1 MYARSSNNNA
11 VTIKMKTIWTDLRHF
26 LLQFWVMLLLLN
38 PSSICVSDNYVY
50 NDHANIN
57 HYTLST
63 GELGARSQAEEDE
76 EVARKPVNS
85 MCPFAIKLF
94 TIVYAVNPLSVRQWV
109 ALQTNVM
116 KWM

>member
-1 MYARSSNNNA
+1 MRD
-11 VTIKMKTIWTDLRHF
+11 K
-26 LLQFWVMLLLLN
+26 
-38 PSSICVSDNYVY
+38 YVY
-50 NDHANIN
+50 NDHTNIN
-57 HYTLST
+57 HTLTT
-63 GELGARSQAEEDE
+63 GGLGARSQDEEKEEDE

-116 KWM
+116 K

>member
-1 MYARSSNNNA
+1 MDGFE
-11 VTIKMKTIWTDLRHF
+11 TLF

-38 PSSICVSDNYVY
+38 PSSICVRDNYVY

-63 GELGARSQAEEDE
+63 GELWARSQAEEDE